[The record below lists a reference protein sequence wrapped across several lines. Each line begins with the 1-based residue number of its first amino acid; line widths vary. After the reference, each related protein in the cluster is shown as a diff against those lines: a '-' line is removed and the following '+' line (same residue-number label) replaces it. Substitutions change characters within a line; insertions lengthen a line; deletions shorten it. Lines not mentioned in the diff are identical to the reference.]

1 MILPVEIKSD
11 MNLASWWAQWAGSK
25 QTGQHVTP
33 GSASLELGDLGGF
46 PNFSAVPL
54 ACGGSFTARML
65 LRL

>member
-1 MILPVEIKSD
+1 

-46 PNFSAVPL
+46 PNFSEHCFAKWNSSQ
-54 ACGGSFTARML
+54 G
-65 LRL
+65 

>member
-1 MILPVEIKSD
+1 MAVILPVEIKSD

-46 PNFSAVPL
+46 PNFSEHCFAK
-54 ACGGSFTARML
+54 GNSSQG
-65 LRL
+65 